1 MWWLE
6 VSLKA
11 RRGAEQAVRIAGVAA
26 LGAMLAGCF
35 QPLYG
40 DRSPTAAGP
49 ATRAELAQVDI
60 SQIPAPNGTPLSRIA
75 VEVRNGLVF
84 GFTGGGAAPPPTHRL
99 NIRLASS
106 ELSVLVDIRTA
117 RPDVNNFALNAS
129 FDLVEIKTGKVV
141 LRDQTFARVSYDI
154 PGQQQRFA
162 RARGLRDA
170 ENRAAKV
177 ISENIQTRLASYFV
191 AGT

>member
-6 VSLKA
+6 VLLKS
-11 RRGAEQAVRIAGVAA
+11 RRRAEQAMRIAGVAA

-40 DRSPTAAGP
+40 DRSPTAAP
-49 ATRAELAQVDI
+49 AIRGELAQVDV
-60 SQIPAPNGTPLSRIA
+60 SQIPAPNGTALARIA

-84 GFTGGGAAPPPTHRL
+84 GFNGGGAAPPPAYRL
-99 NIRLASS
+99 NVKLISS

-117 RPDVNNFALNAS
+117 RPDVNNVALNAS
-129 FDLVEIKTGKVV
+129 YDVVELKTGKVV
-141 LRDQTFARVSYDI
+141 VRDQTFARVSYDI

-177 ISENIQTRLASYFV
+177 IVDNIQTRLASYFA